1 MLSAKENLEALRV
14 STTSE
19 ASAAALADHEALVKA
34 RAEIKALEENGELL
48 KAEHAKALQEAESQL
63 KVLQEKA
70 ALADE
75 LNAQVVRLKEEK
87 EENAG
92 KLSELEIEIL
102 ELKESQEAIEDGRER
117 SLANVKSLEEQ
128 LLKAASTAQQA
139 DEAFKAREAN
149 RAAQFEQTESV
160 HREALQA
167 ASEEQDKLTSALEA
181 IRTELA
187 KSQATRDEAEA
198 NTREAAEQHA
208 LKLEQAEQG
217 YLEKQSELMEQIKR
231 ITAELEVC
239 DKLVEMFV

>member
-1 MLSAKENLEALRV
+1 MSSAKENLEALRV

-19 ASAAALADHEALVKA
+19 ASTAALADHEALVKA
-34 RAEIKALEENGELL
+34 RAEIKALEGNAELV
-48 KAEHAKALQEAESQL
+48 KAEHAKALQETESQL

-75 LNAQVVRLKEEK
+75 LNAQVARLKEEK

-102 ELKESQEAIEDGRER
+102 ELKESQEAIEDERER
-117 SLANVKSLEEQ
+117 SLANVKSLEDQ
-128 LLKAASTAQQA
+128 LLGAASTAQQA
-139 DEAFKAREAN
+139 DEDFKAREAN
-149 RAAQFEQTESV
+149 RAARFEKTEND

-187 KSQATRDEAEA
+187 KSQAARDEAEA
-198 NTREAAEQHA
+198 NAREAAEQYA

-217 YLEKQSELMEQIKR
+217 YLQKQSELMEQIKR